1 MYKKSLDF
9 QQLLDSV
16 SNTYQPK
23 LITLVTQ
30 ALRRGLTYVFVRIQ
44 SPIAAEALERKRE
57 YRFTNEDF
65 MNWLKSI
72 RKCCVKEKTYFIC
85 LSHRLFHIHNKF
97 SFEKSEKTVHT
108 FTITS
113 TCLHAGMQ
121 LVLKV
126 CNANENQQVDS
137 LISLTNKP
145 PSEENSVNP
154 TLP

>member
-1 MYKKSLDF
+1 
-9 QQLLDSV
+9 
-16 SNTYQPK
+16 
-23 LITLVTQ
+23 
-30 ALRRGLTYVFVRIQ
+30 
-44 SPIAAEALERKRE
+44 
-57 YRFTNEDF
+57 
-65 MNWLKSI
+65 MNWLKSMK
-72 RKCCVKEKTYFIC
+72 KCCVKEKTYFVC

-126 CNANENQQVDS
+126 CNTNENQQVDS

-145 PSEENSVNP
+145 PSEENSVYP
-154 TLP
+154 TLPNWNQSSCASWNTSSVESSESLKLEK